1 MDWFRMY
8 GEFASDPKVQS
19 MSEVNQRRLM
29 MLFCLRCS
37 NTLVTLQDDEIAF
50 ALRISEEDLAASKA
64 IFVRKGFVDENWI
77 LLNWDKRQFVSDSS
91 RVRVSKCRANKKA
104 AEKQAVT
111 TDVTPCNVTVTP
123 QNRTEAEQIQNR
135 IEQKHP
141 AANTSADQTAH
152 AQQAPQAESNRAHG
166 VTAVTLS
173 ITLRS
178 AGIQAQPADPRLIA
192 LAKQG
197 VTPETVLSACAEA
210 ATSKPGEVVG
220 VGYILKI
227 IERWTSEAS
236 KLSGSAASPPQPP
249 TRGIVSQ
256 LRPAKFNPTAHV
268 NRNRVAQ

>member
-37 NTLVTLQDDEIAF
+37 NTLVTLHDDEIAF

-91 RVRVSKCRANKKA
+91 RERVSKCRANKKA

-141 AANTSADQTAH
+141 AANISADQPV
-152 AQQAPQAESNRAHG
+152 QPIQSESNSAHG
-166 VTAVTLS
+166 VTAANLS
-173 ITLRS
+173 IALRS
-178 AGIQAQPADPRLIA
+178 AGIQSQPADPRLIE

-197 VTPETVLSACAEA
+197 VTPETMLSACSEA
-210 ATSKPGEVVG
+210 ATSKPGVVVG

-227 IERWTSEAS
+227 IERWTNEAG
-236 KLSGSAASPPQPP
+236 KLSGSAASLPP
-249 TRGIVSQ
+249 RGVVSQ
-256 LRPAKFNPTAHV
+256 LRPTKFNPTAHV